1 MAREIDAARVRCAL
15 SIIWIMAWVLVRIA
29 TASRFAGEYG
39 TVIDS
44 ISVRFPIDGAARSV
58 DTLS

>member
-1 MAREIDAARVRCAL
+1 MVREIDAARVRCAL

-44 ISVRFPIDGAARSV
+44 ISVRIPH
-58 DTLS
+58 